1 MLKYDRIDLSAGIDV
16 IKCNNSREC
25 IICHYWY
32 HLKINFRCQ
41 SKVWN
46 GLHNLIQKATSFN
59 DLGMSCVKR
68 SNFTIH
74 FWYITKDEA
83 MNLLRNA
90 DLTEKSGTL

>member
-1 MLKYDRIDLSAGIDV
+1 MLKYDRIDLPAGIDV
-16 IKCNNSREC
+16 NKCNNSREC
-25 IICHYWY
+25 IICYYWY

-41 SKVWN
+41 SKVWI

-68 SNFTIH
+68 SNFAIH

-90 DLTEKSGTL
+90 DFTEKSGTL